1 MVVDTGL
8 FWTACIDPHA
18 VAVNPGNGRA
28 TMSVS
33 DLAVP
38 DYFNGDN
45 ALVLGPS
52 EPRVVSFHIEWT
64 KSSDKRQF
72 RYEPEQWRANVVID
86 EAKVEWEAE
95 TALAHYVSD
104 PLATSGSL
112 FAEVG
117 HERNGVFFS

>member
-1 MVVDTGL
+1 
-8 FWTACIDPHA
+8 
-18 VAVNPGNGRA
+18 
-28 TMSVS
+28 MSVS
-33 DLAVP
+33 DLEIP
-38 DYFNGDN
+38 DYFNGAN

-52 EPRVVSFHIEWT
+52 EPGVVSFHIEWT

-72 RYEPEQWRANVVID
+72 RYEPEKWLGNFVINN
-86 EAKVEWEAE
+86 AKAAWEAE

-104 PLATSGSL
+104 PLENSDSL